1 MEIMQAREKFYSDII
16 RAAKNSSEAAAEKFL
31 ASVQAYD
38 SSLKDIAQDLLA
50 CWELEYKEANTAEKN
65 AEYFF
70 NLYCF
75 LVCDFDKEQDFSD
88 QDWQYLVGSV
98 TASQDELDIDLLN
111 SYLSI
116 FLERGVL

>member
-16 RAAKNSSEAAAEKFL
+16 RAAKNSSEAAA
-31 ASVQAYD
+31 
-38 SSLKDIAQDLLA
+38 DLLA
-50 CWELEYKEANTAEKN
+50 CWEREYKEANTAEKN